1 MDVSYEKCADPSNS
15 DLPSAV
21 VDAERYDD
29 GGSEHL
35 GSAVVEGATGNEGN
49 SGTESSEQTGDE
61 RAGGGEGS
69 PVDVENSADKQESQ
83 ETTVPMEETETS
95 DGTSITSME
104 DALEPNRHHDLP
116 SEPED
121 VGNHTPDPDQSS
133 GKNSKGNSSV
143 FQSARRVLAS
153 TNKKTP
159 SATARK
165 PLQLTNRGNQD
176 DAKSS
181 AGKAATVPSGPVFRC
196 TERAEKR
203 REFYMKLE
211 EKHQAMEEEK
221 IQLEAK
227 LKKEQE
233 EALKQLRKSLT
244 FKANPMPSFYH
255 EATPSPKAEFKKLP
269 TTRPKS
275 PKLGRRKTV
284 STSMETS
291 NSSSESEGTR
301 PCCRASRDG
310 LDSSCRCGGRSRP
323 QAANAKPAAGPKK
336 PPPQQQQPKHRAHK
350 IAGEGAINIAVH

>member
-1 MDVSYEKCADPSNS
+1 MQELDSAVSPLATDTMDVSDEKYAHPL

-21 VDAERYDD
+21 DVMQSEN
-29 GGSEHL
+29 GSSEQL
-35 GSAVVEGATGNEGN
+35 GSAGVNEAIGNEGY
-49 SGTESSEQTGDE
+49 SGIDCSEQTANE
-61 RAGGGEGS
+61 HGGGEDFL
-69 PVDVENSADKQESQ
+69 VNVESDTDKQENQ
-83 ETTVPMEETETS
+83 EKIPMEETAMS

-104 DALEPNRHHDLP
+104 DVLEPNNDLP

-121 VGNHTPDPDQSS
+121 TSNHTPDLSNGKSS
-133 GKNSKGNSSV
+133 NGNSNV
-143 FQSARRVLAS
+143 FQSAKSVLTS
-153 TNKKTP
+153 TKKVKKTS
-159 SATARK
+159 SANARK
-165 PLQLTNRGNQD
+165 PLQSTNRGNQD
-176 DAKSS
+176 DVKSS
-181 AGKAATVPSGPVFRC
+181 TGKATVPSGPVFRC

-203 REFYMKLE
+203 KEFYMKLE

-255 EATPSPKAEFKKLP
+255 EAAPSPRAEFKKLP

-275 PKLGRRKTV
+275 PKLGRRKT
-284 STSMETS
+284 TSAMETS

-301 PCCRASRDG
+301 PCCRANRDG
-310 LDSSCRCGGRSRP
+310 LDSNCKCSGGAGKS
-323 QAANAKPAAGPKK
+323 AKPAAKK
-336 PPPQQQQPKHRAHK
+336 QQQQPKHRAHK